1 MPDAFGNIDAE
12 GQDEGTSNVTNFE
25 VNPHGIN
32 YTMAA
37 WLYSICKA
45 WDLVPYA
52 RERYN
57 EYSNN
62 EKSWAKDVEAG
73 AQATNLPDA
82 ACLQVCKR
90 CLSAL
95 GDGAEVFV
103 HAGKTPAEIIEAW
116 GWTPGRTMTV
126 APDDADVLKSLS
138 RSAVG
143 AEKMLAA
150 LKEGHELLKPDSTE
164 EVPPMGKNLQDGW

>member
-37 WLYSICKA
+37 WLYTICKA

-73 AQATNLPDA
+73 AQATNLPGA

-90 CLSAL
+90 CWLTEPRFSCMQERHRRRSSKP
-95 GDGAEVFV
+95 GA
-103 HAGKTPAEIIEAW
+103 GPPAA
-116 GWTPGRTMTV
+116 R
-126 APDDADVLKSLS
+126 
-138 RSAVG
+138 
-143 AEKMLAA
+143 
-150 LKEGHELLKPDSTE
+150 
-164 EVPPMGKNLQDGW
+164 

>member
-73 AQATNLPDA
+73 ARATNPYHYMYTTSCALAVA
-82 ACLQVCKR
+82 AYNSV
-90 CLSAL
+90 
-95 GDGAEVFV
+95 
-103 HAGKTPAEIIEAW
+103 
-116 GWTPGRTMTV
+116 
-126 APDDADVLKSLS
+126 
-138 RSAVG
+138 
-143 AEKMLAA
+143 
-150 LKEGHELLKPDSTE
+150 
-164 EVPPMGKNLQDGW
+164 